1 MERKKG
7 RSGSSRIIL
16 IHSNVSNQMMML
28 IHSNVSKFF
37 KKQHTNSLY
46 CFAKSRSLDES
57 SNSTDEKF
65 FLKEIEITSICVFKR
80 VRKIYVCRT
89 SFTLKKIKLLCL
101 RSVVDQIFNT
111 SFFHK
116 NRSTTY
122 LTTTPSKLFYTT
134 FVNIF
139 FSNH

>member
-65 FLKEIEITSICVFKR
+65 FLKGIEIKSICVFKK
-80 VRKIYVCRT
+80 VKNIKKNRKKNIRLQDFFHLEKSIT
-89 SFTLKKIKLLCL
+89 L
-101 RSVVDQIFNT
+101 RSVVDQIFKMNT
-111 SFFHK
+111 
-116 NRSTTY
+116 Y
-122 LTTTPSKLFYTT
+122 
-134 FVNIF
+134 
-139 FSNH
+139 